1 MKKSIKG
8 RLLTLIA
15 LLIIAIFFLLPST
28 SIYSKLPAW
37 WGDVFPSK
45 GVSLGL
51 DLKGGMHLVL
61 EVEVEKAVDNAIER
75 MASTLKGAL
84 ERKEVEGPSI
94 KVTDRLIYLSFPS
107 DKTEVVRE
115 TLDDEF
121 PNLVTKEESSGEK
134 VLAFREAE
142 KNRILTTS
150 TLQALETI
158 RNRVDEFG
166 VAEPLIQKQ
175 GDKQILVQL
184 PGIDDPERAMELIG
198 KTALLEFKLLN
209 ENSPLLRD
217 FPGRIEEG
225 KEQEFLDLFK
235 DRLDENDEILFERMT
250 NTETGEVTKSPH
262 IVTKTAALAGD
273 LLSDARVSI
282 GEFNAPYVSITFDS
296 EGATLFE
303 QITQKNVQRRLAIVL
318 DRNIYSSPRIQEK
331 ISGGRAQISG
341 TFTHQEASDLAIILR
356 AGALPAPVKV
366 LQNVTVGPSLG
377 SDSIRKGWISGFI
390 SMLLVIAFM
399 VIYYRFSGLLAV
411 TAMGVNIILLIGALA
426 TLNAT
431 LTLPGIAGIILSIG
445 MAVDANV
452 LILERIREELRAGR
466 PVRMAIDAGYE
477 KAFTSIFDSNVT
489 TLITA
494 IALITF
500 GTGPI
505 RGFAVTLGLG
515 IAINLFTALVATKV
529 VYDYLNGKKRLETLS
544 I

>member
-8 RLLTLIA
+8 RLITLIA
-15 LLIIAIFFLLPST
+15 FLIIAIFFLLPST

-37 WGDVFPSK
+37 WGDVFPDK
-45 GVSLGL
+45 GISLGL
-51 DLKGGMHLVL
+51 DLRGGMHLVL
-61 EVEVEKAVDNAIER
+61 EVDVEKAVDNAIER
-75 MASTLKGAL
+75 MAGTLKGVL
-84 ERKEVEGPSI
+84 ERKEVESPSV
-94 KVTDRLIYLSFPS
+94 KVTDRLITLSFPS
-107 DKTEVVRE
+107 DKTEIVRE
-115 TLDDEF
+115 ILDEEF
-121 PNLVTKEESSGEK
+121 PNLVTKEESGGKK

-175 GDKQILVQL
+175 GDNQILVQL

-209 ENSPLLRD
+209 ENNPLLRD

-235 DRLDENDEILFERMT
+235 DKLDEDDEILFERMT
-250 NTETGEVTKSPH
+250 NTETGTVTKSPH
-262 IVTKTAALAGD
+262 IVTKTAALGGD

-303 QITQKNVQRRLAIVL
+303 QVTQKNVQRRLAIVL
-318 DRNIYSSPRIQEK
+318 DGNIYSSPRIQEK

-377 SDSIRKGWISGFI
+377 SDSIKKGWTAGFI
-390 SMLLVIAFM
+390 SMSLVIVFM

-411 TAMGVNIILLIGALA
+411 TAMGINIILLIGALA

-515 IAINLFTALVATKV
+515 IAINLFTALIATKV
-529 VYDYLNGKKRLETLS
+529 VYDYLNGRKRLETLS

>member
-15 LLIIAIFFLLPST
+15 LLVIAIFFLLPST

-84 ERKEVEGPSI
+84 ERKEVEGLSI

-107 DKTEVVRE
+107 DKTEVVKE
-115 TLDDEF
+115 TLDEEF
-121 PNLVTKEESSGEK
+121 PNLVTEEESGGEK

-282 GEFNAPYVSITFDS
+282 GEFNAPYVSITFDN

-318 DRNIYSSPRIQEK
+318 DGNIYSSPRIQEK

-411 TAMGVNIILLIGALA
+411 TAMAINIILLVGALA

-529 VYDYLNGKKRLETLS
+529 VYDYLNGRKRLETLS